1 MPELAQ
7 AIKDEARR
15 LGFELVGVTALA
27 DPPHQEAFGEWLRG
41 GYAGEMAYLSR
52 TEGARRHPD
61 SWLPWARS
69 VVSVG
74 LNYYTPLPR
83 ETATPGSPKGWISR
97 YAWGDDYHSVM
108 ERRLEALL
116 AWIRDEAGEAIQ
128 GKAYVDTG
136 PVLERDFAGRAG
148 IGWIGKNTH
157 LISPKR
163 GSWFFLGELF
173 LSLELP
179 PDLSIRDRCGSCD
192 LCLKACPTNA
202 FVGPYRLDA
211 RRCISYLTIEVKGSM
226 PVEMRPEIGDHVFGC
241 DICQEV
247 CPYNVSV
254 EPTREAAF
262 QPREGFHAP
271 ELIPLLGLTE
281 EQFRARFKGSAIR
294 RPKRRGFVRNV
305 AVALGNLRS
314 AEAVPALAR
323 ALSDDDA
330 LVRGHAAWALGRI
343 GTAEARAALIATLPR
358 ESDPDAEAEMEQ
370 ALAACESRLDARSCG
385 AADQGEDSGHG
396 GRHQALKACGPSR

>member
-1 MPELAQ
+1 MTQRTMVELAQ

-15 LGFELVGVTALA
+15 LGFELVGITAVA
-27 DPPHQEAFGEWLRG
+27 DPLHQGAFGEWLQRG
-41 GYAGEMAYLSR
+41 HAGEMAYLSR
-52 TEGARRHPD
+52 TEEARRHPD
-61 SWLPWARS
+61 SWLPWAHS
-69 VVSVG
+69 VVSVAM
-74 LNYYTPLPR
+74 NYYTPHPR
-83 ETATPGSPKGWISR
+83 KAIAQGPPRGWISR
-97 YAWGDDYHSVM
+97 YAWGDDYHLVM

-116 AWIRDEAGEAIQ
+116 AWIRGEVGDAVQ

-179 PDLSIRDRCGSCD
+179 SDRSIRDRCGSCD

-202 FVGPYRLDA
+202 FIAPYQLDA

-226 PVEMRPEIGDHVFGC
+226 PVEMRPLVGDHILGC

-247 CPYNVSV
+247 CPYNVGAR
-254 EPTREAAF
+254 PTEEAAF
-262 QPREGFHAP
+262 QPRDGLHAP
-271 ELIPLLGLTE
+271 ELIPLLRLTE
-281 EQFRARFKGSAIR
+281 EEFRARFKGSAIR

-314 AEAVPALAR
+314 AEAVPALVG

-343 GTAEARAALIATLPR
+343 GTTEARAALRRAVGR
-358 ESDPDAEAEMEQ
+358 ETDADAKAEMEQ
-370 ALAACESRLDARSCG
+370 GLAACERASDTTSSG
-385 AADQGEDSGHG
+385 GSDQPLN
-396 GRHQALKACGPSR
+396 AVWPSR